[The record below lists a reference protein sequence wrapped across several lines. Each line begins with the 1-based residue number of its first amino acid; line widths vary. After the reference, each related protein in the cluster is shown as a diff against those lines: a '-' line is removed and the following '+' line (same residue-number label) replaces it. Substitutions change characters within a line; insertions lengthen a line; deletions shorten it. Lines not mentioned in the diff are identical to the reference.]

1 MQTGSSCLAFALGL
15 ATLVTF
21 SLTCPFAAQA
31 VEAQETSKEII
42 AAQIRTQGFTCDK
55 PESAKRD
62 PERSKP
68 DEAVWILKCEK
79 TTYRVRLIPDMAAD
93 VVPLE

>member
-1 MQTGSSCLAFALGL
+1 METDFSRAAIALAFVTLL
-15 ATLVTF
+15 AVCMTWLQ
-21 SLTCPFAAQA
+21 PKAA
-31 VEAQETSKEII
+31 EAQETSKEII
-42 AAQIRTQGFTCDK
+42 ADQIRSQGFTCDK
-55 PESAKRD
+55 PVSATRD

-93 VVPLE
+93 VVPLN